1 MLVYRS
7 NLRSSIDLD
16 LRHTGH
22 FCPWSHPSINLECLT
37 TSDLQVT
44 FHVSV
49 YNRHRPQTLRVHVKP
64 EPTVPSIVED
74 AFDFTTFQVTSA
86 LQIRVW
92 SPCEPAGLIFLILRL
107 FSVGAASTH
116 RCDSSSTRP
125 FSQEDRG
132 SLVSPDPNTYS
143 GDLDFR
149 VDWAKVAAT
158 ISGNTMVAS
167 AYT

>member
-1 MLVYRS
+1 M
-7 NLRSSIDLD
+7 
-16 LRHTGH
+16 
-22 FCPWSHPSINLECLT
+22 
-37 TSDLQVT
+37 
-44 FHVSV
+44 
-49 YNRHRPQTLRVHVKP
+49 
-64 EPTVPSIVED
+64 
-74 AFDFTTFQVTSA
+74 
-86 LQIRVW
+86 
-92 SPCEPAGLIFLILRL
+92 IFLILRL